1 MKGTLEIIPIKIRD
15 TIDKKEDIEGLRYCL
30 QFEDLEETEL
40 PKKEELNKIR
50 IAAKE
55 KNLKAGFYEFEYD
68 NPDFIFFVEST
79 KPENMAFAPKTLCF
93 ASKVLTATNSAI
105 S

>member
-79 KPENMAFAPKTLCF
+79 KPENYAPPVTPEMIEDNEENELG
-93 ASKVLTATNSAI
+93 
-105 S
+105 

>member
-30 QFEDLEETEL
+30 QFDDIEEKDLPT
-40 PKKEELNKIR
+40 KDELNRIR
-50 IAAKE
+50 LAAKE

-68 NPDFIFFVEST
+68 NPEFIFFIETV
-79 KPENMAFAPKTLCF
+79 KPENYAPPITPEMLEEDETC
-93 ASKVLTATNSAI
+93 
-105 S
+105 

>member
-50 IAAKE
+50 IAE
-55 KNLKAGFYEFEYD
+55 FYSLFES
-68 NPDFIFFVEST
+68 FQTIL
-79 KPENMAFAPKTLCF
+79 LC
-93 ASKVLTATNSAI
+93 SRCIHRSIVLDSCSNGS
-105 S
+105 